1 MVGLGLAKTLGRLT
15 ATRAPLLAIPRVLSP
30 SLARVPRFPAAPSQL
45 DTTRSAA
52 HTPRFPTTVP
62 AAARSPLDSQL
73 RVAALSKLGVSCA
86 ASAGGLVSAG
96 VRRRAGDAELECAGQ
111 RRGFA
116 RPHGKSQ
123 RGQKKS
129 AAAPV
134 VESFAGLPV
143 GVETVVFRC
152 DEKWMFRLYSG
163 MSFIH
168 LGTWAGMITATMTG
182 MDGPS
187 LWWCGIGTPL
197 AGTLCYMVFLH
208 ATHHISRLA
217 VTPGKIDRVA
227 LTVHTYFGGE
237 KTHQVT
243 RFDMQAPLHQKSTD
257 LLKLQLTGRF
267 RNVRLAG
274 KGWQFHV
281 DLGKGN
287 VLHEEALFLLIGGAP
302 DTKPAVKT
310 E

>member
-143 GVETVVFRC
+143 GVETVVFRSDLPRDPDRPHTSPRPLRPC
-152 DEKWMFRLYSG
+152 PLLAAWIFLPG
-163 MSFIH
+163 PGNSFGAA
-168 LGTWAGMITATMTG
+168 LGGGSRWIEAMCCQV
-182 MDGPS
+182 
-187 LWWCGIGTPL
+187 LL
-197 AGTLCYMVFLH
+197 
-208 ATHHISRLA
+208 SRLTSIP
-217 VTPGKIDRVA
+217 VMS
-227 LTVHTYFGGE
+227 L
-237 KTHQVT
+237 
-243 RFDMQAPLHQKSTD
+243 RFL
-257 LLKLQLTGRF
+257 R
-267 RNVRLAG
+267 
-274 KGWQFHV
+274 
-281 DLGKGN
+281 
-287 VLHEEALFLLIGGAP
+287 
-302 DTKPAVKT
+302 
-310 E
+310 